1 MRSLYIAATGLQ
13 AQQLHVDVTSHNLA
27 NMTTT
32 GYKRQRPE
40 FQDLIYENLRRV
52 GSSSSDAGTIVP
64 TGVQVGLGVKAGAIS
79 RSHAQGTVQATENA
93 LDVAIQGKGF
103 FVIQRPDGTP
113 SYTRDGSFQLS
124 ETGEIVTR
132 DGYAVEPSMTVPDD
146 AVSVSISADGLVDVT
161 LQGQVDPTNIG
172 QIEVVTFINEAGLQA
187 IGDNQ
192 YTETAAS
199 GAATAGT
206 PNEDG
211 FGSILQ
217 GYVENSNVNSVTEI
231 TNLIVAQRAYEMNTK
246 VITTSDEM
254 MQSLN
259 QSA

>member
-52 GSSSSDAGTIVP
+52 GSTSSDAGTIVP

-79 RSHAQGTVQATENA
+79 RNHAQGTVQPTENA

-103 FVIQRPDGTP
+103 FVIQQPDGEP
-113 SYTRDGSFQLS
+113 AYTRDGSFQLS

-132 DGYAVEPSMTVPDD
+132 DGYPVEPGLTVPDD
-146 AVSVSISADGLVDVT
+146 AISVSISADGVVDVT
-161 LQGQVDPTNIG
+161 LEGQPDPTNIG
-172 QIEVVTFINEAGLQA
+172 QIETVIFINEAGLQA
-187 IGDNQ
+187 TGDNL
-192 YTETAAS
+192 YTETTAS
-199 GAATAGT
+199 GAPTAGN

-211 FGSILQ
+211 FRGLLQ
-217 GYVENSNVNSVTEI
+217 GYVENSNVNPVTEV